1 MTLGQKLKKLRTDKN
16 LTQKDLADQLHVTF
30 QTISKWE
37 NDENEP
43 DIFTL
48 KELAKLYDCSV
59 DYLISE
65 DEQEKPKEE
74 IKEEVVVA
82 PIQQPTPV
90 ETKTII
96 IHQKEQHVC
105 EVCKKD
111 IPEDELA
118 MEQICVR
125 PSGRGHAAEY
135 RQGYYHKPCLDELNK
150 QRAEKA
156 AKEKAIKV
164 SKAKKLS
171 FGWGIAGAVIALSLA
186 LFVTLVGGKDSL
198 HPVIGVLISVIF
210 AYAVFADI
218 YCILSGSFIGD
229 VFLSVA
235 GWSIRFPGIIF
246 TWDIGGFI
254 FLIVMKVLFAI
265 LGFFF
270 GLFVLSLA
278 IFLSAALASICF
290 PFILIH
296 NIRTDYADV
305 I

>member
-43 DIFTL
+43 DIATL

-65 DEQEKPKEE
+65 DEKEQPKEE
-74 IKEEVVVA
+74 VKEEAAVTPA
-82 PIQQPTPV
+82 PVQTQ
-90 ETKTII
+90 TII
-96 IHQKEQHVC
+96 IHQKELHVC
-105 EVCKKD
+105 RRCNKD
-111 IPEDELA
+111 IPEDDLEVEHL
-118 MEQICVR
+118 MRRE
-125 PSGRGHAAEY
+125 SHGRTSSMVPAGEAF
-135 RQGYYHKPCLDELNK
+135 YHKKCWEEEKADRE
-150 QRAEKA
+150 RAA

-171 FGWGIAGAVIALSLA
+171 FGWGIAGGAIALAIA

-198 HPVIGVLISVIF
+198 QPALGVLYSIIF
-210 AYAVFADI
+210 SYVVFADI
-218 YCILSGSFIGD
+218 YCIVSGSFIGD

-235 GWSIRFPGIIF
+235 SWSIHFPGIIF
-246 TWDIGGFI
+246 SWDIGGFI
-254 FLIVMKVLFAI
+254 FLIVMKILFAI

-270 GLFVLSLA
+270 GLFVLFLA

-290 PFILIH
+290 PFVLIH
-296 NIRTDYADV
+296 NVKTGYADV
-305 I
+305 L

>member
-43 DIFTL
+43 DISTL

-65 DEQEKPKEE
+65 DEHEQPKEE
-74 IKEEVVVA
+74 IKEEAAAA
-82 PIQQPTPV
+82 PAQTQ
-90 ETKTII
+90 TII
-96 IHQKEQHVC
+96 IHQKELHVC

-125 PSGRGHAAEY
+125 PGGRGHAAEY
-135 RQGYYHKPCLDELNK
+135 RQGFYHKPCLDELNK
-150 QRAEKA
+150 QRAEQA
-156 AKEKAIKV
+156 AKEKAMKV
-164 SKAKKLS
+164 AKAKKLS
-171 FGWGIAGAVIALSLA
+171 FGWGIAAGIIALGIA
-186 LFVTLVGGKDSL
+186 LFITLVGGKDSL
-198 HPVIGVLISVIF
+198 NPAVAVVISILIG
-210 AYAVFADI
+210 YAAFADV
-218 YCILSGSFIGD
+218 YCIISGSFIGE

-235 GWSIRFPGIIF
+235 SWSIRFPGIIF
-246 TWDIGGFI
+246 SWDLGGFI
-254 FLIVMKVLFAI
+254 FLIVMKVLFAVI
-265 LGFFF
+265 GFFF
-270 GLFVLSLA
+270 GIFVLLLA
-278 IFLSAALASICF
+278 VFLSAALASICF
-290 PFILIH
+290 PFVLIH
-296 NIRTDYADV
+296 NIKTGYDN

>member
-43 DIFTL
+43 DISTL

-74 IKEEVVVA
+74 IKEEVVAA
-82 PIQQPTPV
+82 PVQQPAPV

-156 AKEKAIKV
+156 AQEKAIKV

-171 FGWGIAGAVIALSLA
+171 FGWGIAGAVIALGLA
-186 LFVTLVGGKDSL
+186 LFITLVGGKDSL
-198 HPVIGVLISVIF
+198 HPAIGVLISVIF
-210 AYAVFADI
+210 AYAAFADI

-270 GLFVLSLA
+270 GILVLFLA
-278 IFLSAALASICF
+278 IGISALFASICF

-296 NIRTDYADV
+296 NIRTDYANA